1 MEGDFCLLPSGI
13 IIQWNNSGSQW
24 SLNVTAFIG
33 IDVVIHLAGLCEE
46 AEKYVQKGLG
56 LGKGLEGW
64 IRLPMPDRAHIA
76 LDCHQTADGIQE
88 QQRGEQAGKN
98 LGTTKRAFSL
108 FVLPKSPRI
117 CHLISDFD
125 GFSER
130 FQVLANHY
138 KSIYPTSEIDIEDE
152 FQTLEGYLER
162 VKPTARYMEFIS
174 YIELSKKDHQRKSG

>member
-33 IDVVIHLAGLCEE
+33 IDVVIHLAELCEE

-76 LDCHQTADGIQE
+76 LDCYQTADGIQE

-152 FQTLEGYLER
+152 FQKLKG
-162 VKPTARYMEFIS
+162 
-174 YIELSKKDHQRKSG
+174 